1 MDRLCVQ
8 CSCLTSFRHGLKRA
22 KKGKK
27 GIKIRGRRTKTWE
40 GGRLEGGDKN
50 LNSGNTEIVNS
61 LHTTG
66 QGKPER
72 KGAKAF

>member
-1 MDRLCVQ
+1 MYNVHVSPVLDMVIKEGKEGEE
-8 CSCLTSFRHGLKRA
+8 RHKDQ
-22 KKGKK
+22 GKTDK
-27 GIKIRGRRTKTWE
+27 DM